1 MVGWNWT
8 HILTASAARFYSL
21 AISTLIML
29 ITARTLGPAS
39 HGILVA
45 SLTWVTLFTSF
56 SSLSIEQVAH
66 FRIQFNRGSDWLP
79 KMCGTLLFL
88 GALLSITAMTAGI
101 LLANFFRTDLFRNI
115 PPFVLSFAFC
125 LLPLFLF
132 EQYLSSLLAATDQI
146 TWYNRAQYAG
156 RSLWLLLTSVFLY
169 VFEFDVPLAL
179 TAQLCGQSVVVLV
192 ASAGL
197 IRGGSRKI
205 SVDFTEARELLKGSA
220 KLHLNSV
227 GAFVL
232 SQSAILFLNY
242 FATTSEVAWFQIANQ
257 IVLSLLV
264 IPYAAST
271 VLYSR
276 IAQSSPD
283 RVWQDQKKIMS
294 GVIAMIS
301 LLSAIGFFAA
311 PWAIPLLLGNQY
323 SPAVSIFRW
332 LLPTVLGLSFA
343 QLMAP
348 QWISRGKFTW
358 TASATVTAAFLNLI
372 ANAILIPRLHVMG
385 AVWVSLITYL
395 GLTVVTQF
403 TFAWWC
409 ETKSRLQLNAAP
421 Q

>member
-1 MVGWNWT
+1 MGQTWA
-8 HILTASAARFYSL
+8 HIFAASAARIYSL
-21 AISTLIML
+21 SISTLIML

-39 HGILVA
+39 HGVLVA

-66 FRIQFNRGSDWLP
+66 FRIQSNRGSDWLP

-101 LLANFFRTDLFRNI
+101 LLVNFFRTDLFRNI
-115 PPFVLSFAFC
+115 PPYVLSYAFC

-132 EQYLSSLLAATDQI
+132 EQYLSSLLAAADRI
-146 TWYNRAQYAG
+146 PWYNRAQYAG

-169 VFEFDVPLAL
+169 VFEFDIPLAL
-179 TAQLCGQSVVVLV
+179 TAQVCGQSVVVLV

-197 IRGGSRKI
+197 MRGVHRKI
-205 SVDFTEARELLKGSA
+205 SFDFTEARELLKGSV

-232 SQSAILFLNY
+232 SQSAVLFLNH
-242 FATTSEVAWFQIANQ
+242 FSTTPEVAWFQVANQ

-294 GVIAMIS
+294 GVIVMIAT
-301 LLSAIGFFAA
+301 LSIISFFAA
-311 PWAIPLLLGNQY
+311 PWALPLLLGNQY

-332 LLPTVLGLSFA
+332 LVPTALGLSLA

-348 QWISRGKFTW
+348 QWISRGRFIW
-358 TASATVTAAFLNLI
+358 TASVTVAAAFLSI
-372 ANAILIPRLHVMG
+372 VANAILIPRFHLMG

-395 GLTVVTQF
+395 GLTAITHLM
-403 TFAWWC
+403 FACWC
-409 ETKSRLQLNAAP
+409 DKKSRMQLKAASK
-421 Q
+421 